1 MSLSDIPK
9 VSVCI
14 PAFNAEGYIRSALD
28 SVFLQTYQDFE
39 IIVVDNCSKDHTE
52 AIVTELLPLSEKIT
66 FYKNDHNIGMA
77 KNFNKCLDYAR
88 GQYIKFLCA
97 DDLLLPGC
105 LEKMVTGLDA
115 HPEVSL
121 VCGGRLSVN
130 EYGNSFGLQRYSSE
144 TQIVQGHAA
153 ITRCLFGGNFIGEP
167 TAVLFRKSELLAR
180 FRAELPQ
187 LMDMDVWFRL
197 LENGQLL
204 SIETPLCSIRF
215 HESQITRE
223 NIKSGKLIEDN
234 IFIFNEFVHR
244 PYVKFTLS
252 NVLWFKFLM
261 TYRVWLSRKVISR
274 EMRRETLANY
284 GILIAYPFIPIVFS
298 VFDLS
303 RRFVYRLKS
312 FYQALFKAKNVF

>member
-1 MSLSDIPK
+1 MSDIPK

-14 PAFNAEGYIRSALD
+14 PAFNAEGYIRNALD
-28 SVFLQTYQDFE
+28 SVFLQTYQNFE
-39 IIVVDNCSKDHTE
+39 IIVVDNCSTDHTE

-77 KNFNKCLDYAR
+77 ENFNKCLDYAR

-130 EYGNSFGLQRYSSE
+130 EYGNSFGLHRYSSQ
-144 TQIVQGHAA
+144 TQIVQGPSV

-167 TAVLFRKSELLAR
+167 SAVLFRKSELLGR
-180 FRAELPQ
+180 FRPELPQ

-197 LENGQLL
+197 LENGHLL
-204 SIETPLCSIRF
+204 SIKMPLCSIRF
-215 HESQITRE
+215 HEDQMTIE

-234 IFIFNEFVHR
+234 IRIFNEFSIKK
-244 PYVKFTLS
+244 YVSLT
-252 NVLWFKFLM
+252 VGMILWYKLHM
-261 TYRVWLSRKVISR
+261 TYRVWLSRKFISHD
-274 EMRRETLANY
+274 MKRETVKNY
-284 GILIAYPFIPIVFS
+284 GMLLAYPLMPIIFS
-298 VFDLS
+298 VLDLG
-303 RRFVYRLKS
+303 RKFVYRLRS
-312 FYQALFKAKNVF
+312 FLLGFV